1 MLPNK
6 TEASKTMEL
15 DIETFAEDTED
26 TDITT
31 DIRWPPEDQGCCCCS
46 KPGLDEW
53 DRKPIPLGSEE
64 TFSEVDNSGVDA
76 DYFTAEADTGGID
89 GIDGFG

>member
-1 MLPNK
+1 MLFNK

-15 DIETFAEDTED
+15 DI
-26 TDITT
+26 
-31 DIRWPPEDQGCCCCS
+31 
-46 KPGLDEW
+46 
-53 DRKPIPLGSEE
+53 E